1 MKLSNNCIHTLKHI
15 VFEFIILSNQNH
27 NAMNHFQKN
36 TKKNER
42 MRFVY
47 FQLGLLISFSLTF
60 LAFEWT
66 TYYSV
71 KKLPGTKVIDEVIE
85 TILPPVNPE
94 VEKPIVKTEPTISK
108 NVDVIIIVDK
118 VPEKPSEKQKEE
130 PYEAPKFDE
139 KWAPV
144 EPIVI
149 DPDPIDFP
157 DEMPQFEGGE
167 SEMFKY
173 LSKNMKY
180 PKVDLQLER
189 QGTVFVEFVVG
200 KNGEITEVKI
210 LRGVS
215 ETIDA
220 EAIRVIQSMPNWLPG
235 KQKGRAVKVRYK
247 MPLTF
252 KIIK

>member
-1 MKLSNNCIHTLKHI
+1 
-15 VFEFIILSNQNH
+15 
-27 NAMNHFQKN
+27 MNHFQKN

-108 NVDVIIIVDK
+108 NVDAIIIVDK
-118 VPEKPSEKQKEE
+118 VPEKPSEKPKEE
-130 PYEAPKFDE
+130 PYEAPKFDK

-173 LSKNMKY
+173 LAKNMKY

-200 KNGEITEVKI
+200 KNGKITEVKI

>member
-1 MKLSNNCIHTLKHI
+1 
-15 VFEFIILSNQNH
+15 
-27 NAMNHFQKN
+27 MNHFQKN

-220 EAIRVIQSMPNWLPG
+220 EAVRVIQSMPNWLPG

>member
-1 MKLSNNCIHTLKHI
+1 
-15 VFEFIILSNQNH
+15 
-27 NAMNHFQKN
+27 MNHFQKN

-108 NVDVIIIVDK
+108 NVDAIIIVDK
-118 VPEKPSEKQKEE
+118 VPEKPSEKPKEE
-130 PYEAPKFDE
+130 PYEAPKFDK

-200 KNGEITEVKI
+200 KNGKITEVKI

>member
-1 MKLSNNCIHTLKHI
+1 
-15 VFEFIILSNQNH
+15 
-27 NAMNHFQKN
+27 MNHFQKN

-108 NVDVIIIVDK
+108 NVDAIIIVDK
-118 VPEKPSEKQKEE
+118 VPEKPSEKPKEE

-220 EAIRVIQSMPNWLPG
+220 EAVRVIQSMPNWLPG

>member
-1 MKLSNNCIHTLKHI
+1 MKLTKNCIHTLKHI

-36 TKKNER
+36 TKKSER

>member
-1 MKLSNNCIHTLKHI
+1 
-15 VFEFIILSNQNH
+15 
-27 NAMNHFQKN
+27 MNHFQKN

-167 SEMFKY
+167 SEMFRY

>member
-1 MKLSNNCIHTLKHI
+1 
-15 VFEFIILSNQNH
+15 
-27 NAMNHFQKN
+27 MNHFQKN

-108 NVDVIIIVDK
+108 NVDAIIIVDK
-118 VPEKPSEKQKEE
+118 VPEKPSEKPKEE
-130 PYEAPKFDE
+130 PYEAPKFDK
-139 KWAPV
+139 KWVPV

-200 KNGEITEVKI
+200 KNGKITEVKI

>member
-1 MKLSNNCIHTLKHI
+1 MLKIFFLLKTVKLSKNCIYTLKHI

-108 NVDVIIIVDK
+108 NVDAIIIVDK
-118 VPEKPSEKQKEE
+118 VPEKPSEKPKEE

-180 PKVDLQLER
+180 PK
-189 QGTVFVEFVVG
+189 
-200 KNGEITEVKI
+200 EI
-210 LRGVS
+210 
-215 ETIDA
+215 
-220 EAIRVIQSMPNWLPG
+220 
-235 KQKGRAVKVRYK
+235 GRAHD
-247 MPLTF
+247 
-252 KIIK
+252 

>member
-1 MKLSNNCIHTLKHI
+1 
-15 VFEFIILSNQNH
+15 
-27 NAMNHFQKN
+27 
-36 TKKNER
+36 
-42 MRFVY
+42 
-47 FQLGLLISFSLTF
+47 
-60 LAFEWT
+60 
-66 TYYSV
+66 V

-108 NVDVIIIVDK
+108 NVDAIIIVDK
-118 VPEKPSEKQKEE
+118 VPEKPSEKPKEE

-220 EAIRVIQSMPNWLPG
+220 EAVRVIQSMPNWLPG

>member
-1 MKLSNNCIHTLKHI
+1 
-15 VFEFIILSNQNH
+15 
-27 NAMNHFQKN
+27 MNHFQKN

-71 KKLPGTKVIDEVIE
+71 KKLTGTTVAVDDGEV
-85 TILPPVNPE
+85 LPPIITLETKKPE
-94 VEKPIVKTEPTISK
+94 VKIEKTYKPDPNKFVIVDNSATVEKPA
-108 NVDVIIIVDK
+108 
-118 VPEKPSEKQKEE
+118 EE
-130 PYEAPKFDE
+130 ETPDETPKFDK

-149 DPDPIDFP
+149 DPDPVDFP

>member
-1 MKLSNNCIHTLKHI
+1 
-15 VFEFIILSNQNH
+15 
-27 NAMNHFQKN
+27 MNHFQKN

-108 NVDVIIIVDK
+108 NVDAIIIVDK
-118 VPEKPSEKQKEE
+118 VPEKPSEKPKEE
-130 PYEAPKFDE
+130 PYEAPKFDK

-220 EAIRVIQSMPNWLPG
+220 EAVRVIQSMPNWLPG

>member
-1 MKLSNNCIHTLKHI
+1 
-15 VFEFIILSNQNH
+15 
-27 NAMNHFQKN
+27 MNHFQKN

-108 NVDVIIIVDK
+108 NVDAIIIVDK
-118 VPEKPSEKQKEE
+118 VPEKPSEKPKEE
-130 PYEAPKFDE
+130 PYEAPKFDK
-139 KWAPV
+139 KWVPV

-173 LSKNMKY
+173 LAKNMKY

-200 KNGEITEVKI
+200 KNGKITEVKI